1 MLIAIQIIVLLRE
14 VMSSL
19 TFVISAVLTLFLLQ
33 STDDIRLLSAKA
45 LETEPS
51 KEVTVGRFGVS
62 RPNVDLLPVD
72 GANTRADIGDV
83 RSTLVVKTAVGSI

>member
-1 MLIAIQIIVLLRE
+1 
-14 VMSSL
+14 MSSL

-51 KEVTVGRFGVS
+51 KEVTIERFGIA

-72 GANTRADIGDV
+72 GANTSADIGDV

>member
-1 MLIAIQIIVLLRE
+1 MHVAIQVNVFLRE

-45 LETEPS
+45 LETQPS
-51 KEVTVGRFGVS
+51 KEVTIERFGIV
-62 RPNVDLLPVD
+62 RPNIDRLLIED
-72 GANTRADIGDV
+72 ANSRIEIGDV
-83 RSTLVVKTAVGSI
+83 RNTLAARAGVGSI